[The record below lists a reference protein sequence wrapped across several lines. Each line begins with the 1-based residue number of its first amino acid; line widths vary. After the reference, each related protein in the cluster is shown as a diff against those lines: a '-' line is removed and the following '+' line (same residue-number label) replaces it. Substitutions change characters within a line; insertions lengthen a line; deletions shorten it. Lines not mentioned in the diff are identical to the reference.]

1 MCQADVGRCPD
12 VEAPAV
18 GCRQPKLCIS
28 YNKDTWKTEDMAD
41 GMLVPDKT
49 GTKPINL
56 GRHFV
61 FVQITKPSKSDS
73 INTRNCYLQRKKS
86 SELFSGAST
95 ENLLSPACFD
105 PLSTLDSWNL
115 KNHQKEA
122 E

>member
-1 MCQADVGRCPD
+1 MCQADAGRCPD

-49 GTKPINL
+49 GTNSINL

-73 INTRNCYLQRKKS
+73 IHTRNCFIQRKKKAQNDS
-86 SELFSGAST
+86 QVQAQKIYF
-95 ENLLSPACFD
+95 LLLALI
-105 PLSTLDSWNL
+105 LSQTWIVGI
-115 KNHQKEA
+115 
-122 E
+122 